1 MSLSPERREAICDWL
16 TANNI
21 DFADIPLDG
30 RIVEDQT
37 AGVIRYE
44 VIIRDLPSGGI
55 LHERLTAGQRVISP
69 PPPHPWRETR
79 EAPLLIPAPDRFP
92 A

>member
-1 MSLSPERREAICDWL
+1 MALSNERREAIAAWL
-16 TANNI
+16 TANDI
-21 DFADIPLDG
+21 DPADIPLDG
-30 RIVEDQT
+30 RIIEDQT

-44 VIIRDLPSGGI
+44 VVIRDLPSGGI
-55 LHERLTAGQRVISP
+55 LTERLPGGQRVISP

-79 EAPLLIPAPDRFP
+79 EAPLLVPAPDRFP

>member
-1 MSLSPERREAICDWL
+1 MSMSSERLEAICAWL

-44 VIIRDLPSGGI
+44 VVIRELPSGGI
-55 LHERLTAGQRVISP
+55 LTERLPDGQRVISP
-69 PPPHPWRETR
+69 PPPNVWRETR
-79 EAPLLIPAPDRFP
+79 EAPLLVPAPDRFP